1 MKPLSEA
8 LTDLAARVKQFEE
21 SSAAAREKH
30 RATLQ
35 ARQEEVGATLEHGR
49 NEFEK
54 TTAELREAA
63 QSWWSDT
70 QEAVERQIDV
80 MRADFEKWQAD
91 IKAQRAERT
100 AEDGTTTAPA
110 GKH

>member
-8 LTDLAARVKQFEE
+8 LMDLAAQVKKFEE
-21 SSAAAREKH
+21 SSATAREKN
-30 RATLQ
+30 RAMLQ
-35 ARQEEVGATLEHGR
+35 AQREELGATLEHEK
-49 NEFEK
+49 NELET
-54 TTAELREAA
+54 TTAELQEAA

-70 QEAVERQIDV
+70 REAIERQIDT

-100 AEDGTTTAPA
+100 AEDSKSAERTSS
-110 GKH
+110 H

>member
-8 LTDLAARVKQFEE
+8 LTDLAAQVKRFEE
-21 SSAAAREKH
+21 SSATAREKN
-30 RATLQ
+30 RTALA
-35 ARQEEVGATLEHGR
+35 ARQEELSTTLEHGK
-49 NEFEK
+49 NEFDK

-70 QEAVERQIDV
+70 REAIEHQIDV

-100 AEDGTTTAPA
+100 AENSKTATPTSRP
-110 GKH
+110 

>member
-1 MKPLSEA
+1 ME
-8 LTDLAARVKQFEE
+8 LAARVKQYEE
-21 SSAAAREKH
+21 SSAEAREKS
-30 RATLQ
+30 RAALQ
-35 ARQEEVGATLEHGR
+35 ARREELSATLEREG

-70 QEAVERQIDV
+70 REAVEHQIDV

-91 IKAQRAERT
+91 IKAQRAERDKEGKT
-100 AEDGTTTAPA
+100 AEPA
-110 GKH
+110 SKPDQG